1 MQLNRLIKELSQE
14 NILSPE
20 IKTCIVRILSR
31 RESRLM
37 LPEEKARVKIDKQLR
52 NVGWCIVSRNEY
64 LPNSTVAVKEALMVG
79 NTESDY
85 LLFIDGK
92 AIAVVEAKRE
102 ENPLGD
108 DVKKQAED
116 YAVSPQSWYALWFEK
131 LIPLVYM
138 ANGNKIYFKNM
149 LVEDSEYEELSQMHS
164 PKKMLQMVGK
174 KSEYGVLPLL
184 EKRGL
189 RDCQYNAEIKFEES
203 LKLGNKKNLAVL
215 ATGSGKTYLACLAS
229 YRLLNYTSTKR
240 ILFLVDRNNLARQ
253 TETEFS
259 LFDRTE
265 NQMRMGDLYTINRLK
280 KETDIKSDI
289 VISTIQKLFAVL
301 TGQDIQE
308 SNEDAEDEIAKND
321 EEKDNNEVVELGD
334 DLKLPPDYFQLI
346 IVDEC
351 HRSIYGKWKK
361 VLDYFSSA
369 TVLGLTATPTPEAY
383 AYFNNNIIE
392 QYTYDDSVVDGVNVP
407 PRIYRI
413 ITDVTEH
420 GGTIEKGSKVIETAK
435 RSGKSETHNAQTTV
449 EYGSTELDRSIVN
462 KSQIRE
468 VLMAY
473 KKAIYE
479 DLYPERE
486 KKWEYIPKTL
496 IFAKSDSHATDIV
509 EIAKEV
515 FKTEFEND
523 ELPENFVQKI
533 TYSSGDS
540 NALIRELRTEKDF
553 RIAVTVTLVATGTD
567 VKPLEVVLFMKDV
580 HSDVLYTQMKGRG
593 CRVISD
599 DKLKEVTPNA
609 DTKECYYIVDA
620 VGVTE
625 SEKNIPKP
633 GAGQGPKRAL
643 SLEHL
648 LERLAHNEVSDD
660 NLMLLRDYCSTI
672 NRRYEESVLFSRHL
686 DYFITNY
693 GFAPRKLANDINT
706 AFAEGTLVEYI
717 DPSHDNTERMALIYC
732 LIGNLQ
738 ARNKLLEMQ
747 RGYMVESDDRDKV
760 LYAGFSKES
769 ARTYIENFEKY
780 LEDNKDSIEALR
792 IIYNS
797 EDIVIT
803 HEMLIELRDRL
814 LAESRQYGVYQIWKN
829 YKILDEQ
836 GDVEVLDGK
845 ENVNALTN
853 LIQIVRYAYKKNSKL
868 TSLINGY
875 AQRFT
880 LYCGQA
886 QRVLTEDQKDIMQ
899 QIAEYIINDGAI
911 MVMELNETD
920 TELWKRAVKSF
931 GGAALAS
938 EIQTLSKFILKVA

>member
-1 MQLNRLIKELSQE
+1 
-14 NILSPE
+14 
-20 IKTCIVRILSR
+20 
-31 RESRLM
+31 M

-52 NVGWCIVSRNEY
+52 NAGWDVVARNEY
-64 LPNSTVAVKEALMVG
+64 LPNSTSAVKEALMGG

-108 DVKKQAED
+108 EVKKQAED
-116 YAVSPQSWYALWFEK
+116 YAVSPQDWYGLWFEK

-149 LVEDSEYEELSQMHS
+149 LVENSDYEELSQMHS
-164 PKKMLQMVGK
+164 PKKMLQIVGK
-174 KSEYGVLPLL
+174 KSEYGALPLI

-189 RDCQYNAEIKFEES
+189 RDCQYRAEVKFEES
-203 LKLGNKKNLAVL
+203 LKMGNKKNLAVL

-253 TETEFS
+253 TESEFS
-259 LFDRTE
+259 VFDRTE
-265 NQMRMGDLYTINRLK
+265 GQQKMGNLYTINRLK
-280 KETDIKSDI
+280 KEEDIKGDI
-289 VISTIQKLFAVL
+289 VISTIQKLFCVL
-301 TGQDIQE
+301 TGQAIND
-308 SNEDAEDEIAKND
+308 SDEDAEDEKAKAD
-321 EEKDNNEVVELGD
+321 EEKDSKTVVDLGN

-361 VLDYFSSA
+361 VLDYFSGA

-383 AYFNNNIIE
+383 AYFNKNVIE
-392 QYTYDDSVVDGVNVP
+392 EYTYDDSVVDGVNVP
-407 PRIYRI
+407 PRVYRI
-413 ITDVTEH
+413 ITDITAH
-420 GGTIEKGSKVIETAK
+420 GGTIENGAKITETSKRT
-435 RSGKSETHNAQTTV
+435 GKSETIEVGSSV
-449 EYGSTELDRSIVN
+449 EYGASELDRSVVN
-462 KSQIRE
+462 KKQIKE

-479 DLYPERE
+479 DLYPSRER
-486 KKWEYIPKTL
+486 KWEYIPKTL
-496 IFAKSDSHATDIV
+496 IFAKDDNHATEIV
-509 EIAKEV
+509 DIAKEI
-515 FKTEFEND
+515 FKSEFEN
-523 ELPENFVQKI
+523 EAIPEKFVQKI
-533 TYSSGDS
+533 TYSAGDS
-540 NALIRELRTEKDF
+540 NALIRDLRTEKDF
-553 RIAVTVTLVATGTD
+553 RIAVTVSLVATGTD

-625 SEKNIPKP
+625 SEKHIPKP
-633 GAGQGPKRAL
+633 GPDGQSKKNL

-648 LERLAHNEVSDD
+648 LERLAHNEVSDE

-672 NRRYEESVLFSRHL
+672 NRRYEESVLFGRHL
-686 DYFITNY
+686 DYFITNF

-706 AFAEGTLVEYI
+706 AFAQGTLAEYI
-717 DPSHDNTERMALIYC
+717 SPSHDNSLRMGLIYC

-738 ARNKLLEMQ
+738 ARIKLLEMQ
-747 RGYMVESDDRDKV
+747 RGYLVETGDDDKV

-769 ARTYIENFEKY
+769 AKTYIENFEKY
-780 LEDNKDSIEALR
+780 LEDHKDDMEALR

-797 EDIVIT
+797 EDKAIT
-803 HEMLIELRDRL
+803 HEMLMELRDRL
-814 LAESRQYGVYQIWKN
+814 LSESRQYSVYQIWKN
-829 YKILDEQ
+829 YKLLDEQ
-836 GDVEVLDGK
+836 GDVEALDGK
-845 ENVNALTN
+845 ANVNALTN
-853 LIQIVRYAYKKNSKL
+853 LIQIVKYAYKKSQKL

-875 AQRFT
+875 ASRFS
-880 LYCGQA
+880 LYCGQN
-886 QRVLTEDQKDIMQ
+886 QRILTEEQKDIMQ

-911 MVMELNETD
+911 TVMELNETD
-920 TELWKRAVKSF
+920 TELWKKAVKSF
-931 GGAALAS
+931 GGKTLAS

>member
-1 MQLNRLIKELSQE
+1 
-14 NILSPE
+14 
-20 IKTCIVRILSR
+20 
-31 RESRLM
+31 M

-52 NVGWCIVSRNEY
+52 NAGWDMVSRNEY
-64 LPNSTVAVKEALMVG
+64 LPNSTTAVKEALMVG

-85 LLFIDGK
+85 LLFVDGK
-92 AIAVVEAKRE
+92 AIAIVEAKRE

-108 DVKKQAED
+108 DVKKQAEN
-116 YAVSPQSWYALWFEK
+116 YAVSPQAWYALWFEN

-149 LVEDSEYEELSQMHS
+149 LEESGEYEELSQMHS
-164 PKKMLQMVGK
+164 PKKMLQIIGK
-174 KSEYGVLPLL
+174 KSEYGALPML

-189 RDCQYNAEIKFEES
+189 RDCQYRTEKKFEES

-253 TETEFS
+253 TESEFS
-259 LFDRTE
+259 VFDRTE
-265 NQMRMGDLYTINRLK
+265 NQQKMGNLYTINRLK

-301 TGQDIQE
+301 TGQTIE
-308 SNEDAEDEIAKND
+308 EGNEDAEDEETKYT
-321 EEKDNNEVVELGD
+321 EEKESKEIIELGS

-361 VLDYFSSA
+361 VLDYFSEA

-383 AYFNNNIIE
+383 TYFNNNIIE
-392 QYTYDDSVVDGVNVP
+392 RYTYDESVVEGVNVP

-413 ITDVTEH
+413 ITDVTAH
-420 GGTIEKGSKVIETAK
+420 GGTIEKGSEIVEKTK
-435 RSGKSETHNAQTTV
+435 RTGKTEAYVAPATV
-449 EYGSTELDRSIVN
+449 EYGSTELDRSVIN
-462 KSQIRE
+462 KNQIKE
-468 VLMAY
+468 VLVAY

-479 DLYPERE
+479 DLYPNRD

-496 IFAKSDSHATDIV
+496 IFAKDDNHATEIVDI
-509 EIAKEV
+509 AQEV
-515 FKTEFEND
+515 FKTEFENNA
-523 ELPENFVQKI
+523 LPENFVQKI
-533 TYSSGDS
+533 TYSAGDS
-540 NALIRELRTEKDF
+540 NALIRDLRTEKDF

-625 SEKNIPKP
+625 SEKHIPKP
-633 GAGQGPKRAL
+633 VIGPGTKKHL

-672 NRRYEESVLFSRHL
+672 NRRYEESVLFGRHL

-706 AFAEGTLVEYI
+706 AFADRNLIEYVS
-717 DPSHDNTERMALIYC
+717 PSHDNTARMALIYC

-747 RGYMVESDDRDKV
+747 RGYMIESDGDDQV
-760 LYAGFSKES
+760 LYAGFSKET
-769 ARTYIENFEKY
+769 AKTYIENFEKY

-797 EDIVIT
+797 EDTVIT
-803 HEMLIELRDRL
+803 HEMLMELRDRL
-814 LAESRQYGVYQIWKN
+814 LSESRQYGVYQIWKN
-829 YKILDEQ
+829 YKLLDEQ
-836 GDVEVLDGK
+836 GDVEALDSK
-845 ENVNALTN
+845 ANVNALTN
-853 LIQIVRYAYKKNSKL
+853 LIQIVRYAYKKNQKL

-875 AQRFT
+875 AQRFS
-880 LYCGQA
+880 LYCGRA

-911 MVMELNETD
+911 SVMELNEID
-920 TELWKRAVKSF
+920 TELWKRAVKNF
-931 GGAALAS
+931 GGTTLAS

>member
-31 RESRLM
+31 KESRLM

-369 TVLGLTATPTPEAY
+369 TVLGLTATPTPETY

>member
-1 MQLNRLIKELSQE
+1 MVVKSRKEDA
-14 NILSPE
+14 
-20 IKTCIVRILSR
+20 
-31 RESRLM
+31 M

-52 NVGWCIVSRNEY
+52 NAGWDIISRNEY
-64 LPNSTVAVKEALMVG
+64 LPNSTTAVKEALMVG

-85 LLFIDGK
+85 LLFVDGK

-108 DVKKQAED
+108 EVKKQAED

-164 PKKMLQMVGK
+164 PKKMLQIIGK
-174 KSEYGVLPLL
+174 KSEYGALPLL

-189 RDCQYNAEIKFEES
+189 RDCQYKAETKLEES

-229 YRLLNYTSTKR
+229 YRLLNYTQTKR
-240 ILFLVDRNNLARQ
+240 ILFLADRNNLAKQ
-253 TETEFS
+253 ALSEFS

-265 NQMRMGDLYTINRLK
+265 NMQQMGNLYTIKRLR
-280 KETDIKSDI
+280 KENDVNADI

-301 TGQDIQE
+301 TGQAIQDG
-308 SNEDAEDEIAKND
+308 NEDEEDELAKKN
-321 EEKDNNEVVELGD
+321 EEKESKEVVELCN

-361 VLDYFSSA
+361 VLDYFSGA

-383 AYFNNNIIE
+383 AFFNNNIIE
-392 QYTYDDSVVDGVNVP
+392 NYKYEDSIVDGVNVP
-407 PRIYRI
+407 SRIYRI
-413 ITDVTEH
+413 ITDVTAH
-420 GGTIEKGSKVIETAK
+420 GGTIEQGAKVVETAK
-435 RSGKSETHNAQTTV
+435 RTGKSETHAAPITV
-449 EYGSTELDRSIVN
+449 EYGSSELDRSVVN
-462 KSQIRE
+462 KNQIRE
-468 VLMAY
+468 VLLAY

-479 DLYPERE
+479 DLYPERD
-486 KKWEYIPKTL
+486 KKWEFIPKTL
-496 IFAKSDSHATDIV
+496 IFAKDDNHAAEIV
-509 EIAKEV
+509 EIAEDV
-515 FKTEFEND
+515 FKTEFENNT
-523 ELPENFVQKI
+523 LPKNYVQKI
-533 TYSSGDS
+533 TYTAGDS
-540 NALIRELRTEKDF
+540 DALITDLRTTKDF

-593 CRVISD
+593 CRIISD

-625 SEKNIPKP
+625 SEKHIPKP
-633 GAGQGPKRAL
+633 GVGPGPKRPL

-672 NRRYEESVLFSRHL
+672 NRRYEESVLFGRHL
-686 DYFITNY
+686 DYFITSY

-717 DPSHDNTERMALIYC
+717 SPSHDNTARMALIYC

-747 RGYMVESDDRDKV
+747 RGYMVKSGDDDKV

-769 ARTYIENFEKY
+769 AKTNIENFEKY
-780 LEDNKDSIEALR
+780 LDDNKDSIEALR

-797 EDIVIT
+797 EDTLIT
-803 HEMLIELRDRL
+803 HEMLMELQDRL
-814 LAESRQYGVYQIWKN
+814 LAESRQYGAYQIWKN
-829 YKILDEQ
+829 YKLLDEQ
-836 GDVEVLDGK
+836 GDVEALDGK
-845 ENVNALTN
+845 ANVNALTN
-853 LIQIVRYAYKKNSKL
+853 LIQIVRYAYKKNQKL

-875 AQRFT
+875 AQRFS
-880 LYCGQA
+880 LYCGRA

-911 MVMELNETD
+911 TVMELNETD

-931 GGAALAS
+931 GGATLAS

>member
-1 MQLNRLIKELSQE
+1 MVVKSRKEDA
-14 NILSPE
+14 
-20 IKTCIVRILSR
+20 
-31 RESRLM
+31 M

-52 NVGWCIVSRNEY
+52 NAGWDIISRNEY
-64 LPNSTVAVKEALMVG
+64 LPNSTTAVKEALMVG

-85 LLFIDGK
+85 LLFVDGK

-108 DVKKQAED
+108 EVKKQAED

-164 PKKMLQMVGK
+164 PKKMLQIIGK
-174 KSEYGVLPLL
+174 KSEYGALPLL

-189 RDCQYNAEIKFEES
+189 RDCQYKAETKLEES
-203 LKLGNKKNLAVL
+203 LKLGNKKNFAVL

-229 YRLLNYTSTKR
+229 YRLLNYTQTKR
-240 ILFLVDRNNLARQ
+240 ILFLADRNNLAKQ
-253 TETEFS
+253 ALSEFS

-265 NQMRMGDLYTINRLK
+265 NMQQMGNLYTIKRLR
-280 KETDIKSDI
+280 KENDVNADI

-301 TGQDIQE
+301 TGQAIQDG
-308 SNEDAEDEIAKND
+308 NEDEEDELAKKN
-321 EEKDNNEVVELGD
+321 EEKESKEVVELCN

-361 VLDYFSSA
+361 VLDYFSGA

-383 AYFNNNIIE
+383 AFFNNNIIE
-392 QYTYDDSVVDGVNVP
+392 NYKYEDSIVDGVNVP
-407 PRIYRI
+407 SRIYRI
-413 ITDVTEH
+413 ITDVTAH
-420 GGTIEKGSKVIETAK
+420 GGTIEQGAKVVETAK
-435 RSGKSETHNAQTTV
+435 RTGKSETHAAPITV
-449 EYGSTELDRSIVN
+449 EYGSSELDRSVVN
-462 KSQIRE
+462 KNQIRE
-468 VLMAY
+468 VLLAY

-479 DLYPERE
+479 DLYPERD
-486 KKWEYIPKTL
+486 KKWEFIPKTL
-496 IFAKSDSHATDIV
+496 IFAKDDNHAAEIV
-509 EIAKEV
+509 EIAEDV
-515 FKTEFEND
+515 FKTEFENNT
-523 ELPENFVQKI
+523 LPKNYVQKI
-533 TYSSGDS
+533 TYTAGDS
-540 NALIRELRTEKDF
+540 DALITDLRTTKDF

-593 CRVISD
+593 CRIISD

-625 SEKNIPKP
+625 SEKHIPKP
-633 GAGQGPKRAL
+633 GVGPGPKRPL

-672 NRRYEESVLFSRHL
+672 NRRYEESVLFGRHL
-686 DYFITNY
+686 DYFITSY

-717 DPSHDNTERMALIYC
+717 SPSHDNTARMALIYC

-747 RGYMVESDDRDKV
+747 RGYMVESGDDDKV

-769 ARTYIENFEKY
+769 AKTYIENFEKY
-780 LEDNKDSIEALR
+780 LDDNKDSIEALR

-797 EDIVIT
+797 EDTLIT
-803 HEMLIELRDRL
+803 HEMLMELQDRL
-814 LAESRQYGVYQIWKN
+814 LAESRQYGAYQIWKN
-829 YKILDEQ
+829 YKLLDEQ
-836 GDVEVLDGK
+836 GDVEALDGK
-845 ENVNALTN
+845 ANVNALTN
-853 LIQIVRYAYKKNSKL
+853 LIQIVRYAYKKNQKL

-875 AQRFT
+875 AQRFS
-880 LYCGQA
+880 LYCGRA

-911 MVMELNETD
+911 TVMELNETD

-931 GGAALAS
+931 GGATLAS